1 MTLTTETTAADIEP
15 ATFSAEALSDGPST
29 RAVHAGRRR
38 AQPGHAITTPLVQ
51 SSTFTFANTAD
62 LMAYRQAKA
71 WGDTGGRNEYGRY
84 GNPTVRAA
92 EVRLAALEGADDALL
107 YPSGMAAITSVMLSM
122 LPTGSH
128 VVMTDDCYRR
138 TRDFARTFLQ
148 RLGIETT
155 TVPTG
160 DLDTLE
166 AAIRP
171 ETRLIVS
178 ETPTN
183 PFQRMLDL
191 PRVVEIARAN
201 CAKTLIDTTFATPVN
216 LRPLDYGVDLV
227 AHSATKYLAGHN
239 DVLAG
244 VVAGPQPIIDALREG
259 QGVLG
264 GVLDPHA
271 AWLLERGLKTL
282 GLRVARHNA
291 NGLALARFLEGHP
304 RVRRV
309 WYPGLESHP
318 DHALAAAQMNGFG
331 GVVTF
336 ELEGRLEDA
345 SRFVDALTIPTIAP
359 SLGGIESLVEQVALM
374 AYYEVAPEERAAV
387 GITDTL
393 IRYSAGVEDTDDLL
407 ADLAQALDTL

>member
-318 DHALAAAQMNGFG
+318 DHARRTDERLWRRGHFRVRGPPGGRQPFCGCADHPDHRAQPGRHREPGRAGGFDGLLRGCTRRAG
-331 GVVTF
+331 GRWHHRHADP
-336 ELEGRLEDA
+336 L
-345 SRFVDALTIPTIAP
+345 
-359 SLGGIESLVEQVALM
+359 LGWC
-374 AYYEVAPEERAAV
+374 R
-387 GITDTL
+387 
-393 IRYSAGVEDTDDLL
+393 RHRRSAGRPGPG
-407 ADLAQALDTL
+407 A

>member
-1 MTLTTETTAADIEP
+1 MNLTTETTATDVEP
-15 ATFSAEALSDGPST
+15 ATFDARALPSGPST

-51 SSTFTFANTAD
+51 SSTFTFADTAD
-62 LMAYRQAKA
+62 LLTYRQAKA

-84 GNPTVRAA
+84 GNPTVRAVEA
-92 EVRLAALEGADDALL
+92 RLAALEGADDALL

-122 LPTGSH
+122 LPGGSH

-155 TVPTG
+155 TVPMG
-160 DLDTLE
+160 DIDALE

-171 ETRLIVS
+171 NTRLIVS

-183 PFQRMLDL
+183 PFQRVLDL
-191 PRVVEIARAN
+191 PRVVEIARAHHV
-201 CAKTLIDTTFATPVN
+201 KTLIDTTFATPVN
-216 LRPLDYGVDLV
+216 LRPLDYGIDLV

-244 VVAGPQPIIDALREG
+244 VVAGPQPIVDALREG

-282 GLRVARHNA
+282 GLRVAQHNT
-291 NGLALARFLEGHP
+291 NGTALAHFLKDHP

-309 WYPGLESHP
+309 WYPGLENHP
-318 DHALAAAQMNGFG
+318 DRAVAAAQMNGFG

-336 ELEGRLEDA
+336 ELEGSREDA

-374 AYYEVAPEERAAV
+374 AYYEVEPEDRAAA

-393 IRYSAGVEDTDDLL
+393 IRYAAGVEDTEDLL
-407 ADLAQALDTL
+407 ADLAQAFDVL